1 MHTPRGGSGDP
12 EIADLAGV
20 PRVPDVLDVSVVAE
34 TSRCHARVMAILDLH
49 RVGAALAAPGRAR
62 MIDALLD
69 GQEHTSGQLAAAVGL
84 SSGAT
89 SEHLGVL
96 VEAGLVTVRQDGR
109 YRRARIADASIA
121 AALEVLSRD
130 QPMTEVTSY
139 KLSAEQR
146 RVRTAR
152 TCYDHLAGRLG
163 VAVHDAVDA
172 KGWLDGSGTALS
184 GDGRAG
190 LTAWGVDV
198 AAVEQRRRPTLLVC
212 VDWTERRPHLAGG
225 VGAAVADL
233 CFERGW
239 VRRVG
244 STRALRVTP
253 EGRQVLLDD
262 LGVPPQEWL
271 AG

>member
-1 MHTPRGGSGDP
+1 
-12 EIADLAGV
+12 
-20 PRVPDVLDVSVVAE
+20 
-34 TSRCHARVMAILDLH
+34 MATLDLH

-62 MIDALLD
+62 MIDVLLD
-69 GQEHTSGQLAAAVGL
+69 GREHTSGELASAIGL
-84 SSGAT
+84 SSGTT

-96 VEAGLVTVRQDGR
+96 AEAGLVTVRSDGR
-109 YRRARIADASIA
+109 FRRARIADASIA
-121 AALEVLSRD
+121 SALEVLSRS
-130 QPMTEVTSY
+130 QPMAEVTSY

-163 VAVHDAVDA
+163 VAVHDAVA
-172 KGWLDGSGTALS
+172 AHGWLDDSGTALTD
-184 GDGRAG
+184 DGRSG
-190 LTAWGVDV
+190 LAHWGIDV
-198 AAVEQRRRPTLLVC
+198 ESIERQRRPTLLVC

-233 CFERGW
+233 CLDRGW

-244 STRALRVTP
+244 TTRALHVTP
-253 EGRQVLLDD
+253 EGRRVFVND
-262 LGVPPQEWL
+262 LGVPVDAWL